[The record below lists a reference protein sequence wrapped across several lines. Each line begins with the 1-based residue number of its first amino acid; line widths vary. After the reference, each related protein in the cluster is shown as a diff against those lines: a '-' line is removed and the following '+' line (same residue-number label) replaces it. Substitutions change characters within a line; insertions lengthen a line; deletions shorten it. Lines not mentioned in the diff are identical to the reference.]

1 MAVACLRDRPQA
13 IDLSAEWPV
22 TPLSRSMFV
31 MCIIC
36 VDFARGA
43 LKVDEA
49 KRALREMVTTLDPKH
64 ALQLAEKLDE
74 AEEPKAPSAP

>member
-1 MAVACLRDRPQA
+1 
-13 IDLSAEWPV
+13 
-22 TPLSRSMFV
+22 MFV